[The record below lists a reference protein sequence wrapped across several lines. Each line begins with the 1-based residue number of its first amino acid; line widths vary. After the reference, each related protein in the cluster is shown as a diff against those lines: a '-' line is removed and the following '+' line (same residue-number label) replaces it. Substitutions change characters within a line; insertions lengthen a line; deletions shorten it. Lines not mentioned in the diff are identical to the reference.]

1 MPWRKR
7 GPAQTRVLGSN
18 VRSGKSNETVR
29 LRAVAGP
36 RPEPASERFNGRCR
50 EMSCGSLLLRS
61 MTSSDCDPSPRIAMS
76 LYPGYGGIAL
86 GIPYIAWDM
95 VGLFIFVIV
104 HEVLR
109 CPLLLDHIE
118 CRLHHW
124 SRVLLLAAL
133 RTD

>member
-1 MPWRKR
+1 MI
-7 GPAQTRVLGSN
+7 AI
-18 VRSGKSNETVR
+18 
-29 LRAVAGP
+29 RAL
-36 RPEPASERFNGRCR
+36 ASVC
-50 EMSCGSLLLRS
+50 
-61 MTSSDCDPSPRIAMS
+61 
-76 LYPGYGGIAL
+76 LYIRGYGGIAL